1 MFCRPSVPGDAQT
14 DPPGGMGRPERSLP
28 TMAFIRV
35 EPVPVHVRTD
45 WFSGRPREITWGADR
60 LPITHLAVVR
70 EEAAAYPVIT
80 GPRTLFEVD
89 TPRARLSLVFHHR
102 SRRWIING
110 L

>member
-1 MFCRPSVPGDAQT
+1 
-14 DPPGGMGRPERSLP
+14 
-28 TMAFIRV
+28 MAFIRV

-80 GPRTLFEVD
+80 GPRTLFEVQ
-89 TPRARLSLVFHHR
+89 TPHARLALSYQHR
-102 SRRWIING
+102 SKRWTVTA
-110 L
+110 LDEAHKAA